1 MSDHPYRLTD
11 DQVADLLRARTADPD
26 LSLLDEILRSAAA
39 TPQTR
44 PFLER
49 PAWLSS
55 PKVIVAIIGLLVA
68 LAASIAVGARLIA
81 PEPDPLNRLPVA
93 RELVGAINARDA
105 DAVRSLLAS
114 DATVVLMQ
122 IQSDGERESPDSDW
136 SVTVPDFV
144 GAWLGA
150 ADAWGLEAEVVSC
163 RAASASVVECEMVA
177 RWHTIQVEGLEL
189 WTFGFDGPEVV
200 RLETARLD
208 REPETR
214 TLPLSHRDLQ
224 SWDAWLS
231 ETHPTEAG
239 RLAGDQLFWN
249 FYFRYH
255 LSEAD
260 FVHRLI
266 GEYLE
271 SR

>member
-11 DQVADLLRARTADPD
+11 DQVAELLRARTADPD
-26 LSLLDEILRSAAA
+26 LTLLDEILRAAAA

-44 PFLER
+44 PLLER
-49 PAWLSS
+49 SAWLSS
-55 PKVIVAIIGLLVA
+55 PKVVVAIIALLVA
-68 LAASIAVGARLIA
+68 LAASIVVGARLIA
-81 PEPDPLNRLPVA
+81 PEPDLLNRLPVA
-93 RELVGAINARDA
+93 RELIGAINARDA

-122 IQSDGERESPDSDW
+122 VQSDGDRQSPESDW
-136 SVTVPDFV
+136 SVTIDGFV
-144 GAWLGA
+144 GAWLAA
-150 ADAWGLEAEVVSC
+150 ADVWDLEAEIVSC
-163 RAASASVVECEMVA
+163 REASASVVECEMVA

-189 WTFGFDGPEVV
+189 WTFSFDGREVV

-214 TLPLSHRDLQ
+214 TLRLSHRDLQ
-224 SWDAWLS
+224 SWDAWLRES
-231 ETHPTEAG
+231 HPTEAG
-239 RLAGDQLFWN
+239 RLEGDPLFWN

-255 LSEAD
+255 GSQAD
-260 FVHRLI
+260 VIDRLI
-266 GEYLE
+266 EEYLE